1 MEEINGVKSSRREVR
16 TRKSLKGKG
25 KQRKNS

>member
-1 MEEINGVKSSRREVR
+1 MEEINGVKSSRRKVR
-16 TRKSLKGKG
+16 KRKNLKGKG